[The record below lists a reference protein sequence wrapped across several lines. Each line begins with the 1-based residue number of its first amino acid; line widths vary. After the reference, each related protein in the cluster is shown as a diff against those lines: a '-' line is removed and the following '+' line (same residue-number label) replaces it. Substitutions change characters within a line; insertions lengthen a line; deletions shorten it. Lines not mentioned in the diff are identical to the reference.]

1 MRASIFVSLLLLTA
15 CSNKFDG
22 SDDGPNAAG
31 NGNGNG
37 NGNDTDTDTDDSL
50 DSAYT
55 DDDGDGYTE
64 DEGDC
69 NDADPDV
76 APNQAEECNGVDD
89 DCDGEIDESGGS
101 TLFYADADGDTYGD
115 PGAVTEACDQP
126 AGYVTNDED
135 CDDEHDTAYPG
146 GTEISWNGI
155 DEDCDGLD
163 YTIDGCVEDA
173 VNLTSEEMTASYW
186 AIDEYEGTY
195 YETITGF
202 GLPVANWIID
212 NQYLYLTEVAT
223 SLEASDDGNYAVD
236 FEVQV
241 GMNDSASTG
250 KSFTADGDTFYE
262 GPFWIDLQMDSIYS
276 YLGLDYA
283 TYCNAWVDPVDQGF
297 SGSLSVTVDLDEQSV
312 AGDAQLSATLT
323 PLTASD
329 VNTISVSGEAA
340 CQITYIDL
348 VIDQLGYGDT
358 LGILDDTFETT
369 LTSLVATYE
378 DVLESNIAE
387 SCSGQ

>member
-31 NGNGNG
+31 NGNGT
-37 NGNDTDTDTDDSL
+37 DTDTDTGGDDSS
-50 DSAYT
+50 DNDYT

-69 NDADPDV
+69 DDTNPDV

-115 PGAVTEACDQP
+115 PGVVTESCDQP
-126 AGYVTNDED
+126 AGYVSNNED
-135 CDDEHDTAYPG
+135 CDDEHDSAYPG
-146 GTEISWNGI
+146 GTEISWNDI

-173 VNLTSEEMTASYW
+173 VNLTSEQMTASYW

-212 NQYLYLTEVAT
+212 NQYLYLTEVST
-223 SLEASDDGNYAVD
+223 LLEASDDGSYAVD

-241 GMNDSASTG
+241 GMNDSAYTG
-250 KSFTADGDTFYE
+250 KNFTSDGDTFYE

-297 SGSLSVTVDLDEQSV
+297 SGSLAVTVDLDEQSV

-329 VNTISVSGEAA
+329 VNTISVSGEAE

-358 LGILDDTFETT
+358 LGILDETFETT
-369 LTSLVATYE
+369 LTNLVATYE